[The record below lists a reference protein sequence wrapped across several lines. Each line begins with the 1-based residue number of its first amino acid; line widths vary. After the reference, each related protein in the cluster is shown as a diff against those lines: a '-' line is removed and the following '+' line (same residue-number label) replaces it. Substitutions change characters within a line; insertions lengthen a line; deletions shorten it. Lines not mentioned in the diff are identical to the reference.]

1 MIGVLEINRRGNS
14 MSIRFRTAR
23 KRGTCL
29 FAVLTAALAL
39 SSPEAKAAEAAPPQF
54 TDGFGLTVTSQP
66 RWVDEN
72 RRTFVFSVATD
83 QVPTPTLLAG
93 QEPGRHAVV
102 VTLPSG
108 YSTSKRYPVQYY
120 LHGHPD
126 RPDALWNQRVVE
138 RATANAELITV
149 QPNGSGRGWYSNWV
163 NPGAAGPQNW
173 ETFHLEQVI
182 PFVDANL
189 STKATRADR
198 AIVGHS
204 MGGFGALHY
213 AEHRPDLFS
222 HVGSFSG
229 GLDLRNSEIR
239 AAITSTMVSPR
250 SGTPTVNA
258 DAVFGSPFWPFDGVW
273 NAQSPAHNTH
283 TLRGMGVAL
292 YTGNGGDLT
301 VNPIQAVLE
310 NRARET
316 TLVTAANLRAN
327 GIPFQLHDYGDGSG
341 WAPGCTGKHADEACV
356 QADMNHFVTLLAPH
370 A

>member
-1 MIGVLEINRRGNS
+1 MTS
-14 MSIRFRTAR
+14 RFRTAR
-23 KRGTCL
+23 QRGACL
-29 FAVLTAALAL
+29 IAALTAATAL
-39 SSPEAKAAEAAPPQF
+39 SSPQAKAETTPPRF
-54 TDGFGLTVTSQP
+54 ADGFGLTVTSQP

-72 RRTFVFSVATD
+72 HRTFVFSVATD
-83 QVPTPTLLAG
+83 QVPTPTLLPG

-102 VTLPSG
+102 VTLPEH
-108 YSTSKRYPVQYY
+108 YDQTARYPVQYY

-126 RPDALWNQRVVE
+126 RPDAPWNQRVVE
-138 RATANAELITV
+138 NATRGVPLITV

-189 STKATRADR
+189 RTIATREGR

-222 HVGSFSG
+222 YAGSFSG
-229 GLDLRNSEIR
+229 GLDLRNSEVR
-239 AAITSTMVSPR
+239 AAVVASEMNPG
-250 SGTPTVNA
+250 SGSPTVGA
-258 DAVFGSPFWPFDGVW
+258 DAIFGPPVWPFDGVW
-273 NAQSPAHNTH
+273 NAQSPAQHVAS
-283 TLRGMGVAL
+283 LRGMGVAL

-316 TLVTAANLRAN
+316 ALVTATHLTAA
-327 GIPFQLHDYGDGSG
+327 GIPFHFSDYGDGSG

-356 QADMNHFVTLLAPH
+356 QADMNHFVGLITRHH

>member
-1 MIGVLEINRRGNS
+1 MI
-14 MSIRFRTAR
+14 RT
-23 KRGTCL
+23 L
-29 FAVLTAALAL
+29 AAMTLVIA
-39 SSPEAKAAEAAPPQF
+39 SSPQAQAAEPPPRF
-54 TDGFGLTVTSQP
+54 ADGFGLTVTSQP
-66 RWVDEN
+66 RWVDDTH
-72 RRTFVFSVATD
+72 RTFVFSVSTNE
-83 QVPTPTLLAG
+83 VPTPTLLEG
-93 QEPGRHAVV
+93 QEPGRHAIV
-102 VTLPSG
+102 VTLPET
-108 YSTSKRYPVQYY
+108 YDDTSRHPVQYY

-126 RPDALWNQRVVE
+126 RPDAVWNQRVVE
-138 RATANAELITV
+138 RATAGTDLITV

-163 NPGAAGPQNW
+163 NPGSAGPQNW
-173 ETFHLEQVI
+173 ETFHLDQVI

-189 STKATRADR
+189 RTKATRADR

-213 AEHRPDLFS
+213 AEHRPDLFG

-229 GLDLRNSEIR
+229 GLDLRNSEVR
-239 AAITSTMVSPR
+239 AAVTTTLVNPA

-273 NAQSPAHNTH
+273 NAQSPAHNVER
-283 TLRGMGVAL
+283 LRGMGIAL

-316 TLVTAANLRAN
+316 ALVTAANLKIN
-327 GIPFQLHDYGDGSG
+327 NIGFHFSDYGDGSG
-341 WAPGCTGKHADEACV
+341 WAPGCTGKHAEEACV
-356 QADMNHFVTLLAPH
+356 QADMNHFVGLLTRH

>member
-1 MIGVLEINRRGNS
+1 

-72 RRTFVFSVATD
+72 HRTFLFSVSTN
-83 QVPTPTLLAG
+83 QVPAPTLLEG
-93 QEPGRHAVV
+93 QEPGRHAIV
-102 VTLPSG
+102 VTLPDDYNATTKS
-108 YSTSKRYPVQYY
+108 YPVQYY

-126 RPDALWNQRVVE
+126 RPDAAWNQRVVE
-138 RATANAELITV
+138 KATAGKDLITV

-173 ETFHLEQVI
+173 ETFHLDQVI

-189 STKATRADR
+189 RTNATKASR

-222 HVGSFSG
+222 YAGSFSG
-229 GLDLRNSEIR
+229 GLDLRNSELR
-239 AAITSTMVSPR
+239 AAITATLVNPA

-258 DAVFGSPFWPFDGVW
+258 DAIFGPPFWPFDGVW
-273 NAQSPAHNTH
+273 NAQSPAQNVGS
-283 TLRGMGVAL
+283 LRDVGVAL

-301 VNPIQAVLE
+301 VNPIQAVFE

-316 TLVTAANLRAN
+316 ALVTAANLRAAN
-327 GIPFQLHDYGDGSG
+327 IPFHFADYGDGST

-356 QADMNHFVTLLAPH
+356 QADMNHFVGLVTGH

>member
-1 MIGVLEINRRGNS
+1 MI
-14 MSIRFRTAR
+14 RTLA
-23 KRGTCL
+23 T
-29 FAVLTAALAL
+29 AVLVMAL
-39 SSPEAKAAEAAPPQF
+39 SSPQARADDAPPHLA
-54 TDGFGLTVTSQP
+54 DGFGLTVTNQP
-66 RWVDEN
+66 RWVDET
-72 RRTFVFSVATD
+72 RRTFVFSVSTN
-83 QVPTPTLLAG
+83 QVPAPTLLPG

-102 VTLPSG
+102 VTLPEDYG
-108 YSTSKRYPVQYY
+108 RTSDRHPVQYY

-126 RPDALWNQRVVE
+126 RPDSQWNQRVVE
-138 RATANAELITV
+138 KATAGTGLITV

-189 STKATRADR
+189 RTKASRADR

-204 MGGFGALHY
+204 MGGFGAFHY

-229 GLDLRNSEIR
+229 GLDLRNSEVR
-239 AAITSTMVSPR
+239 AAITTTLVNPA

-273 NAQSPAHNTH
+273 NAQSPAHNVGR
-283 TLRGMGVAL
+283 LRGMGVAL

-301 VNPIQAVLE
+301 VNPVQAVLE

-316 TLVTAANLRAN
+316 ALVTAANLRAE
-327 GIPFQLHDYGDGSG
+327 GIGFHFSDYGDGSG

-356 QADMNHFVTLLAPH
+356 QADMNHFVRLVTGH